1 MPLNTVLIE
10 DSETIRESL
19 IPTLAELAN
28 AKVIAVAQTAEEAME
43 ALDRL
48 ADEWDLAIVDLF
60 LKEGSGLGVLRA
72 ARGRRP
78 HQRMVVLTN
87 YPTAEIRRRC
97 LELGADGVFDKSVE
111 LEAFFDLCSSYDA
124 NASWAPRSLDP

>member
-72 ARGRRP
+72 AHGRRP

>member
-72 ARGRRP
+72 AHGRRP

-97 LELGADGVFDKSVE
+97 LELGADGVFDKSVK